1 MRIAVVHHSLSLTG
15 GGERVCMSLLRAL
28 DRTNHDVVL
37 RCVEPPHGVRFAGGD
52 EGVGPDPPPWQ
63 PCDEACRAAHASLR
77 SVRLERVEPGP
88 APRPPAE
95 ALFAVGGQCD
105 LIVVTDGGFLLAR
118 TDAPRVILYCNSAL
132 REEGRLDVLRRA
144 GSIRGRIR
152 YYRARKADERLLR
165 MARDSRIELVPNSLN
180 TMGLIGLA
188 VGRQAGTPVYPPVD
202 LCRYL
207 PLRSAAK
214 GRRVATIARFAP
226 KKNLEGAARIMA
238 AAGERWDVAGNAAH
252 PYQLDYHRKI
262 SGAAPARAR
271 ILLNPAPGQLD
282 SVLGGARVY
291 LHASKE
297 TFGMAVVEAIAAG
310 CVPVV
315 PDNSAHPET
324 VPYDELRYRTEAEA
338 VEIVRGALDGR
349 YDSLLPALQGHAER
363 FSEEAFQ
370 AGMLRAVE
378 GPGEG

>member
-1 MRIAVVHHSLSLTG
+1 MRIAVVHHSLGLTG

-52 EGVGPDPPPWQ
+52 EGGGPDPPPWQ
-63 PCDEACRAAHASLR
+63 PCDEACRAGHASLR

-88 APRPPAE
+88 ARPPAE

-152 YYRARKADERLLR
+152 YYRARKADKRVLR
-165 MARDSRIELVPNSLN
+165 MARDSRIELVPNSLD
-180 TMGLIGLA
+180 TMRLVGRA
-188 VGRQAGTPVYPPVD
+188 VGRRAGTPVYPPVD

-226 KKNLEGAARIMA
+226 EKNLEGAARIMA
-238 AAGERWDVAGNAAH
+238 AAGERWDMAGNAAH

-262 SGAAPARAR
+262 SGEAPARAR
-271 ILLNPAPGQLD
+271 ILLNPAPGELD
-282 SVLGGARVY
+282 SVLGGARAY

-324 VPYDELRYRTEAEA
+324 VPYDELRYGSEKEAA
-338 VEIVRGALDGR
+338 DKVQAALDGR
-349 YDSLLPALQGHAER
+349 YDGLLAGLQGHVRR
-363 FSEEAFQ
+363 FSEGAFQ
-370 AGMLRAVE
+370 ERMLE
-378 GPGEG
+378 IIGGSG

>member
-1 MRIAVVHHSLSLTG
+1 MRIAVVHHRLGLTG

-52 EGVGPDPPPWQ
+52 EGVGPDPPPCQ
-63 PCDEACRAAHASLR
+63 PCDEACRAGHASLR

-152 YYRARKADERLLR
+152 HYRARKADKRVLR

-180 TMGLIGLA
+180 TMGLIGRA

-226 KKNLEGAARIMA
+226 EKNLEGAARIMA

-324 VPYDELRYRTEAEA
+324 VPYDELRYGSEKEAA
-338 VEIVRGALDGR
+338 DKVQAALDGR
-349 YDSLLPALQGHAER
+349 YDGLLAGLQGHVRR
-363 FSEEAFQ
+363 FSEGAFQ
-370 AGMLRAVE
+370 EKMLE
-378 GPGEG
+378 IIGGSG

>member
-1 MRIAVVHHSLSLTG
+1 MRIAVVHHSLGLTG

-52 EGVGPDPPPWQ
+52 EGGGGPDPPPWQ
-63 PCDEACRAAHASLR
+63 PCDEACRAGHASLR
-77 SVRLERVEPGP
+77 NVRLERVEPGP
-88 APRPPAE
+88 ARPQPAE

-152 YYRARKADERLLR
+152 YYRARKADKRVLR

-180 TMGLIGLA
+180 TMRLVGRA
-188 VGRQAGTPVYPPVD
+188 VGRRAGTPVYPPVD

-226 KKNLEGAARIMA
+226 EKNLEGAARIMA
-238 AAGERWDVAGNAAH
+238 AAGERWDMAGNAAH

-262 SGAAPARAR
+262 SGEAPARAR
-271 ILLNPAPGQLD
+271 ILLNPAPGELD
-282 SVLGGARVY
+282 SVLGGARAY

-324 VPYDELRYRTEAEA
+324 VPYDELRYGSEEEAA
-338 VEIVRGALDGR
+338 DKVQAALDGR
-349 YDSLLPALQGHAER
+349 YDGLLAGLQGHVRR
-363 FSEEAFQ
+363 FSEGAFQ
-370 AGMLRAVE
+370 ERMLE
-378 GPGEG
+378 IIGGSG

>member
-1 MRIAVVHHSLSLTG
+1 M
-15 GGERVCMSLLRAL
+15 
-28 DRTNHDVVL
+28 
-37 RCVEPPHGVRFAGGD
+37 
-52 EGVGPDPPPWQ
+52 
-63 PCDEACRAAHASLR
+63 
-77 SVRLERVEPGP
+77 EPGP
-88 APRPPAE
+88 ARPPAE
-95 ALFAVGGQCD
+95 ALFSVGGQCD
-105 LIVVTDGGFLLAR
+105 LIVVTDGGFFLAR

-132 REEGRLDVLRRA
+132 REEGRLDALRKA

-152 YYRARKADERLLR
+152 YYRARKADKRVLR

-180 TMGLIGLA
+180 TMGLIGRA

-226 KKNLEGAARIMA
+226 EKNLEGAARIMA
-238 AAGERWDVAGNAAH
+238 AAGERWDMAGNAAY

-262 SGAAPARAR
+262 SGEAPARAR

-324 VPYDELRYRTEAEA
+324 VPYDELRYSSEKEAA
-338 VEIVRGALDGR
+338 DKVQAALDGR
-349 YDSLLPALQGHAER
+349 YDGLLAGLQGHVRR
-363 FSEEAFQ
+363 FSEGAFQ
-370 AGMLRAVE
+370 EKMLE
-378 GPGEG
+378 IIGGSG